1 MGLVD
6 CAAGK
11 GNVRRAR
18 FTMSP
23 KNKRFE
29 LGIMK
34 EIKKKKKY

>member
-23 KNKRFE
+23 KKRFE